1 MSFDEPEGY
10 RDGLGTTRE
19 NEPRYPTSALPA
31 GDPDFSD
38 FDRDDHDDP
47 DDREEATVPL
57 RTRTRPSVPEDE
69 SPWRERGRRT
79 WRFTRTLAVTVL
91 VLVGLAGI
99 GNVLIHHYPRTS
111 KHTYAYTNVQRLLI
125 AIDGNGSINVHGSDG
140 DRVTVRATDR
150 ATLLEPVQRQI
161 ISSGGWLIISV
172 HCPNSDCSSKY
183 DIEVPKSMSVD
194 AMMDHSSDQ
203 ADITATNLSAAVRLF
218 TGRGNVTVDHLAT
231 TSDVSVT
238 ANGRVRAT
246 AVSAANLDVFAPIGD
261 QIDLQVTGDIQT
273 IQNIRVT
280 AGQPAEVTLSVP
292 AGGYRISCVP
302 AGHCNG
308 ASGDIT
314 QDLNG
319 PVHQDTSATHNIQ
332 VNVVQNTAKIQAS

>member
-1 MSFDEPEGY
+1 MSFDEPNGY
-10 RDGLGTTRE
+10 RDDLGTTRE
-19 NEPRYPTSALPA
+19 NEPRYPTSALPTVE
-31 GDPDFSD
+31 PDDD
-38 FDRDDHDDP
+38 FDDDFDDRDDHD
-47 DDREEATVPL
+47 EATVPL
-57 RTRTRPSVPEDE
+57 RTRTRPAVPDEPE
-69 SPWRERGRRT
+69 SPWRVRGRRA
-79 WRFTRTLAVTVL
+79 WRFTRTLAVTLL

-125 AIDGNGSINVHGSDG
+125 AIDGNGAINVHGTDS
-140 DRVTVRATDR
+140 DRVTIKATDR

-172 HCPNSDCSSKY
+172 HCPNNDCSSAY
-183 DIEVPKSMSVD
+183 DIEVPRSMSVD

-203 ADITATNLSAAVRLF
+203 ADISATGLAAAVRLF

-231 TSDVSVT
+231 TSDVSIT
-238 ANGRVRAT
+238 ANGRVQAT
-246 AVSAANLDVFAPIGD
+246 DVSAANLDVFAPIGD
-261 QIDLQVTGDIQT
+261 KIDLHLTGDIQT
-273 IQNIRVT
+273 IQTIRVT

-308 ASGDIT
+308 TDGDIT
-314 QDLNG
+314 QDLTG
-319 PVHQDTSATHNIQ
+319 PVHQDTNAQHNIQ
-332 VNVVQNTAKIQAS
+332 VNVVQNTAKILAS